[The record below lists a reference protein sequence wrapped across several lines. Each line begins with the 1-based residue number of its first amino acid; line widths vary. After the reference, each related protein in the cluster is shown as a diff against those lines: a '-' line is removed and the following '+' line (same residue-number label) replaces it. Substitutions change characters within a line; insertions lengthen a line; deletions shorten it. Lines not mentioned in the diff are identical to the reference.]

1 MMVQDS
7 SNLNYSVHPP
17 PAPPPGCAGGG
28 WDSYQIF
35 LTGFNPEG
43 VAGKEG
49 GDFFQGVE
57 GAVFT

>member
-1 MMVQDS
+1 MVQDS

-17 PAPPPGCAGGG
+17 PPLCAGVG
-28 WDSYQIF
+28 WDSDQIF

>member
-1 MMVQDS
+1 MVQDS
-7 SNLNYSVHPP
+7 SNLSYSVHPP
-17 PAPPPGCAGGG
+17 PPLCAGVG
-28 WDSYQIF
+28 WDSDQIF